1 MSSLNINTATF
12 EELLTLKDIGKAR
25 ANAILQER
33 SRKKTIT
40 LTDLTSLTE
49 LTAPVVQ
56 ALLESGKINFEPVS
70 SVSDA
75 DEHEK
80 EMQEYIRGLQEK
92 VRNKDKQISEYQ
104 TSQDKQSLDV
114 NKQIEQIEER
124 HKQEILQTREEFEN
138 KLDQMQSKF
147 QFDIQSEIEMRQD
160 KEIYWSRREKDLL
173 IQMEMDKKIN
183 LLAPDS
189 IYSKENASKSVSK
202 PYIVDPSEK
211 KQRSTIEG
219 PLTPKMSTF
228 DGKSDWRPYYTQFLH
243 IAEIC
248 KWTDKQRIDN
258 LIVCLRD
265 KALKFYSSRHVKVK
279 ATFADLCEKL
289 NERFGSKDLPH
300 ILRRQLQEIKQGYE
314 ESLEEFA
321 DKIQELATDGYPNSP
336 DSFIHIVAVDSFLR
350 GCVEKKEALVAMD
363 KNPNSLE
370 QATQYMKSAI
380 TNQKMILGSK
390 KSNEIK
396 RVTFEELDHLDEP
409 ESKVRAVYKDKS
421 DSQVLE
427 ARVKKTEDDVQEI
440 KKSLG
445 QIVSLLKNQD
455 NRRSRSPARS
465 PERRTPENSECYSC
479 GIIGH
484 FASSCPRR
492 SYGRNRSPSP
502 NRVSEKPLN
511 DNGLRK

>member
-12 EELLTLKDIGKAR
+12 EELLALKDIGKAR

-70 SVSDA
+70 PVSDA

-211 KQRSTIEG
+211 NR
-219 PLTPKMSTF
+219 
-228 DGKSDWRPYYTQFLH
+228 
-243 IAEIC
+243 
-248 KWTDKQRIDN
+248 
-258 LIVCLRD
+258 
-265 KALKFYSSRHVKVK
+265 
-279 ATFADLCEKL
+279 
-289 NERFGSKDLPH
+289 
-300 ILRRQLQEIKQGYE
+300 
-314 ESLEEFA
+314 
-321 DKIQELATDGYPNSP
+321 
-336 DSFIHIVAVDSFLR
+336 
-350 GCVEKKEALVAMD
+350 EA
-363 KNPNSLE
+363 
-370 QATQYMKSAI
+370 Q
-380 TNQKMILGSK
+380 
-390 KSNEIK
+390 
-396 RVTFEELDHLDEP
+396 
-409 ESKVRAVYKDKS
+409 
-421 DSQVLE
+421 
-427 ARVKKTEDDVQEI
+427 
-440 KKSLG
+440 
-445 QIVSLLKNQD
+445 
-455 NRRSRSPARS
+455 
-465 PERRTPENSECYSC
+465 
-479 GIIGH
+479 
-484 FASSCPRR
+484 
-492 SYGRNRSPSP
+492 
-502 NRVSEKPLN
+502 
-511 DNGLRK
+511 